1 MLGSTKPRL
10 FTPPLVTGRRGPC
23 GCGCALTPK
32 TSYGF
37 RVVRFAEDILEMPLD
52 PWERWLVIHAG
63 ELLPDGSPRFRK
75 VLVIVARQNGKTH
88 VLVVLSLYWL
98 FVERQKLILGTSTN
112 LDYAQESWEKA
123 VEIAEGIEELAERI
137 PARGVRR
144 TNGQNMLRT
153 SAKCR
158 YKIAAS
164 NRKGGRS
171 LTVHRLIL
179 DELREHPNWKAW
191 SAAYNAM
198 NAVDDAQAF
207 AITNQGDAS
216 AVVLKSLRSA
226 AIKSENGVDT
236 LRTDSADPQL
246 GVFEW
251 SAPLGARADDPAA
264 LAMANPNLER
274 RGLRLVTLQ
283 AEARRAMEN
292 GGEELAEFN
301 TEVLCMMVPVLDP
314 AIDAQALERCDI
326 SIGVGAARRLKA
338 FSLAAART
346 RIAAVLDV
354 APNGSHATLMA
365 GALLDNGKVRV
376 QVVKAWSGE
385 HALRDCAKELPALVK
400 RLKPRLF
407 GWFPKGPAAALAGS
421 LAERKADDP
430 RGVWPPKGVEVI
442 EITSASAVCMQ
453 LSAQVQAENLEFN
466 GDLLITAHLVGA
478 EKLHSG
484 DGWRFVRRGA
494 GNCDAAYGTAGV
506 VHLALTMPP
515 PVKAAGRQRVIVA
528 GSSSARQGQ
537 NAA

>member
-1 MLGSTKPRL
+1 M
-10 FTPPLVTGRRGPC
+10 TGEPGPC
-23 GCGCALTPK
+23 GCGCALTPE

-37 RVVRFAEDILEMPLD
+37 RVVRFAEEILEMPLD

-88 VLVVLSLYWL
+88 VLVVLSLYWM

-123 VEIAEGIEELAERI
+123 VEIAESIEELDERI
-137 PARGVRR
+137 PARGGVRR

-153 SAKCR
+153 TDKCR

-171 LTVHRLIL
+171 LTVNRLIL

-207 AITNQGDAS
+207 AITNQGDQA
-216 AVVLKSLRSA
+216 AVVLTSLRSA
-226 AIKSENGVDT
+226 AIRTENGVDT
-236 LRTDSADPQL
+236 MRTDNADPQL

-251 SAPLGARADDPAA
+251 SAPLGSRADDPVA
-264 LAMANPNLER
+264 LAMANPNLNR
-274 RGLRLVTLQ
+274 RGLKLVTLQ

-292 GGEELAEFN
+292 GGEELAEFQ
-301 TEVLCMMVPVLDP
+301 TEVLCMKVPVLDP

-326 SIGVGAARRLKA
+326 SIGAGAARRLKA
-338 FSLAAART
+338 FTLNVARN

-354 APNGSHATLMA
+354 APNGTHATLVA
-365 GALLDNGKVRV
+365 GAMLANGKVRV
-376 QVVKAWSGE
+376 DVVKAWSGE
-385 HALRDCAKELPALVK
+385 HALRDCTKELPDLVAK
-400 RLKPRLF
+400 VKPQVF
-407 GWFPKGPAAALAGS
+407 GWFPEGPAAALAGS
-421 LAERKADDP
+421 LAERKKDDP
-430 RGVWPPKGVEVI
+430 RGVWPPKGVEVV
-442 EITSASAVCMQ
+442 EIKSPSTVCMQ
-453 LSAQVQAENLEFN
+453 LAAQVQAENLEFN
-466 GDLLITAHLVGA
+466 GDLLITQHLVGA
-478 EKLHSG
+478 EKLYVR

-515 PVKAAGRQRVIVA
+515 PKTVGKQRVIVA
-528 GSSSARQGQ
+528 GSSSSEHSRT
-537 NAA
+537 AA